1 MKYICF
7 VLSLLLYTN
16 ATFSQLIYP
25 IVGTYN
31 KKSAQGM
38 AIHGD
43 YAFLFNDGG
52 GCRKLNLLS
61 GKILFVENPYKSTT
75 FHELENAIKV
85 GEQLIL
91 EFNLK
96 VEVCIVVDTDTVYSL
111 KNACS
116 NKS

>member
-1 MKYICF
+1 MLF
-7 VLSLLLYTN
+7 SLRR
-16 ATFSQLIYP
+16 SIRKRKS
-25 IVGTYN
+25 
-31 KKSAQGM
+31 KK
-38 AIHGD
+38 I
-43 YAFLFNDGG
+43 FI
-52 GCRKLNLLS
+52 NLLS

-75 FHELENAIKV
+75 FYELKNAINV

-96 VEVCIVVDTDTVYSL
+96 VEVCIVVDTDTIYSL

>member
-1 MKYICF
+1 MLF
-7 VLSLLLYTN
+7 SLRR
-16 ATFSQLIYP
+16 SIRKRKS
-25 IVGTYN
+25 
-31 KKSAQGM
+31 KK
-38 AIHGD
+38 I
-43 YAFLFNDGG
+43 FI
-52 GCRKLNLLS
+52 NLLS

-96 VEVCIVVDTDTVYSL
+96 VEVCIVVDENAVYSL